1 MKPSKGFVTV
11 ECSGREVAEKI
22 NSPSASETIITTA
35 QYSSPEMQVDP
46 RKVNVR
52 GCSQVVEEVCNDG
65 AIRANRF
72 GSRKLER
79 GRGYSSSH

>member
-1 MKPSKGFVTV
+1 MKPWKGFIRV
-11 ECSGREVAEKI
+11 ESSGREVVEKI
-22 NSPSASETIITTA
+22 NSPSASETMITTS

-52 GCSQVVEEVCNDG
+52 SRSQVVQEVCNDE

-79 GRGYSSSH
+79 GRGY